1 MAMTVNKMRT
11 RVGAAVLAALI
22 FWTPFYA
29 FPPVQASPEHS
40 SSDRLD
46 SSYFKKFRLDFGE
59 VVTSPARWGSG
70 DFLRFSALVGTG
82 LLIYGFDKEI
92 YDWVQRQKS
101 SASLDAS
108 QVISK
113 FGNGVYLAAFMT
125 ALYVSGEVFDSSGL
139 RKTALLSLESF
150 LTTTAFVLALK
161 VAAGRARPNT
171 GESSHSFYPFSFS
184 TGHTSFPSGD
194 AAGAFAVASIIADQ
208 SPGIL
213 VDALAYGLAGLVAV
227 YRVHDRKHWPSDV
240 FAGSALGFFVGKKIA
255 HLNEKDPSGNYRV
268 AFQLTPHR
276 QAITLILSF

>member
-11 RVGAAVLAALI
+11 RVAAAVLAALI

-29 FPPVQASPEHS
+29 FPPIQASPEHS

-46 SSYFKKFRLDFGE
+46 SSYFKKFGLDFGD

-70 DFLRFSALVGTG
+70 DFLRFSAIVGTG

-108 QVISK
+108 PVISK
-113 FGNGVYLAAFMT
+113 FGNGGYLTAFMA
-125 ALYVSGEVFDSSGL
+125 ALYVSGEVFDNSDL

-161 VAAGRARPNT
+161 VAVGRARPYT

-194 AAGAFAVASIIADQ
+194 AAGAVLPSLRSSPINRPESSWTLSPTDWPALSPSIASTTGSTGRPTF
-208 SPGIL
+208 SPARL
-213 VDALAYGLAGLVAV
+213 
-227 YRVHDRKHWPSDV
+227 SD
-240 FAGSALGFFVGKKIA
+240 FSSGKK
-255 HLNEKDPSGNYRV
+255 
-268 AFQLTPHR
+268 
-276 QAITLILSF
+276 